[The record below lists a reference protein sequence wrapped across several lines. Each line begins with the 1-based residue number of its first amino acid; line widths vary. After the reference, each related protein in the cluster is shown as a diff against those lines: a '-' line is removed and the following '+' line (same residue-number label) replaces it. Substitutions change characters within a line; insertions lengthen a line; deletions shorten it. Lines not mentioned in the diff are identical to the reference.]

1 MVLGIQGSKIFVGT
15 YVLIFVLNFV
25 VVFFASASCTSLE
38 IVGMWLLIIKGHL
51 VVSVTLHHCHIIIM
65 QHAMWSSLF

>member
-15 YVLIFVLNFV
+15 YVLIFV

-51 VVSVTLHHCHIIIM
+51 VVSVTLHYCHIIIM

>member
-15 YVLIFVLNFV
+15 FVLIFVLNF
-25 VVFFASASCTSLE
+25 FASACCTSLE
-38 IVGMWLLIIKGHL
+38 IVGVWLLIKGHL

-65 QHAMWSSLF
+65 QHAMWSALF